1 MFTGIITDIGEI
13 VELEQLNSGLKIK
26 IKTEFDPKS
35 IDIGASI
42 ACAGTCLTVTQL
54 PQENTNARWFM
65 VEAWEEALR
74 LTTIGALKVGDN
86 INLERALKMGDELG
100 GHMVSGH
107 VDAKA
112 EIVDM
117 TDEGDAVRFSIKAP
131 EDLALFIAPKGSV
144 TLDGTSLTINEVEGS
159 VFDVLLIRHTQEVT
173 TWGERKVGDEVNIE
187 IDQMARHV
195 ARLVEHMTNRD
206 RP

>member
-1 MFTGIITDIGEI
+1 MFTGIITDVGEI
-13 VELEQLNSGLKIK
+13 SELDQLKSGLKIK
-26 IKTEFDPKS
+26 IKTNYDPKS
-35 IDIGASI
+35 IEIGASI

-54 PQENTNARWFM
+54 PEETSNERWFM

-74 LTTIGALKVGDN
+74 LTTIGSLKTGDH

-107 VDAKA
+107 VDGKA
-112 EIVDM
+112 EIIEKIM
-117 TDEGDAVRFSIKAP
+117 EGDAVRFRFKAP
-131 EDLALFIAPKGSV
+131 DELALFIAPKGSV
-144 TLDGTSLTINEVEGS
+144 TLDGTSLTINEVDGA

-173 TWGERKVGDEVNIE
+173 TWGQRDVGDEVNIE

-195 ARLVEHMTNRD
+195 ARLVEHMTKRD
-206 RP
+206 GA